1 MATRSEHHTVPL
13 SVLLRRE
20 LANEKIECPELVHGH
35 AYQSKKGEDFI
46 LIKTE
51 RQRVLGDGVSTYSV
65 FGVWFFL
72 VTFIWFV
79 YLLDIGVWMVTLWW
93 IAFASSFV
101 LICWLSFA
109 FVIYGFTFVIYGFN
123 PYNPIFKKL
132 KNDLYR
138 TGMGVVDYVWDVVML
153 CRK

>member
-65 FGVWFFL
+65 FGVCFFFFGY
-72 VTFIWFV
+72 FIWFV

-109 FVIYGFTFVIYGFN
+109 FVIYGFN